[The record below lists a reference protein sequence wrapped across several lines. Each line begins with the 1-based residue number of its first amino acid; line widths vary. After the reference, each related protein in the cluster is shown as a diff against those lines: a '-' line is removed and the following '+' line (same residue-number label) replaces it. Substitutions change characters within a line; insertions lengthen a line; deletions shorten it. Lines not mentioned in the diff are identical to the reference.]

1 MDLKTCNPDCS
12 GTGHEGRASRE
23 RDVSLVSPSLF
34 PPFSLLPQP
43 TPLTPTSPPSPPC
56 SIRCPPPPPPA
67 PHLPCQTPQFPLQG
81 TQLPP
86 SCPHCPPSTPPSCR
100 AASTAPP
107 PPSSTPTQQTL
118 AASRVHK
125 SFTNPIACHPSPML
139 SSTRDRTRS
148 QYNPCVELQSWMK
161 VKVFKWCRKKSEM
174 SII

>member
-1 MDLKTCNPDCS
+1 MHYS

-23 RDVSLVSPSLF
+23 RGVSLVSLVSPSLF

-67 PHLPCQTPQFPLQG
+67 PHLPCQTPQFPLQA

-107 PPSSTPTQQTL
+107 PPSSPPTQQTL
-118 AASRVHK
+118 AAPRVHK

-139 SSTRDRTRS
+139 SSTRDRTWS
-148 QYNPCVELQSWMK
+148 QYNPSVELQSWMK
-161 VKVFKWCRKKSEM
+161 VKVFKWCQKKSEM
-174 SII
+174 SNI